1 MAKMNT
7 AKVLA
12 YAKLNL
18 TLDICGTQN
27 GYHMLDSL
35 VVTVGLYDKI
45 IVKKRKDNLVGITM
59 HGMGSEEIPFEGNH
73 AVRAAEAF
81 VEKFRTAG
89 AEITVYKNI
98 PMGAGLG
105 GSSADAAGVLN
116 ALAKLYG
123 VTDERA
129 IGEIADALGS
139 DTKYLLRGGFARL
152 QGRGERIERLGEC
165 PEMHFLLLCPKNGVS
180 TAECYKKYDALQKTY
195 EPRADRCLSAWKS
208 MGMEAGAKL
217 FGNDLYEAAAA
228 IEPDAEEAL
237 RTVKSFSPL
246 GAAMTG
252 SGSAAFALFPTRELA
267 EWAKSRYRGK
277 FRAYCADAAESVKKK
292 KWCNPFVLDAD
303 EIQTD

>member
-1 MAKMNT
+1 MMNT

-18 TLDICGTQN
+18 TLDIHGTEN

-45 IVKKRKDNLVGITM
+45 IVKKRKDSRVGITM
-59 HGMGSEEIPFEGNH
+59 HGMGSENIPFEGNN

-81 VEKFRTAG
+81 IRKFRTAG

-116 ALAKLYG
+116 AMAKLYG
-123 VTDERA
+123 VKDERA
-129 IGEIADALGS
+129 IEEIADALGS
-139 DTKYLLRGGFARL
+139 DTKYLLHGGFARL
-152 QGRGERIERLGEC
+152 RGRGECIERLGEC

-180 TAECYKKYDALQKTY
+180 TAECYKQYDAQQKTC
-195 EPRADRCLSAWKS
+195 EPRTDRCLSAWKS
-208 MGMEAGAKL
+208 MGMEAGAKF
-217 FGNDLYEAAAA
+217 FGNDLYGAAAD
-228 IEPDAEEAL
+228 IEPDAAEAF

-252 SGSAAFALFPTRELA
+252 SGSAAFALFSARELA

-277 FRAYCADAAESVKKK
+277 FRVYCVDAADAVKKK
-292 KWCNPFVLDAD
+292 KWRNPFVLDAD